1 MSYTQVFGGE
11 LLTPADVSYRSIVT
25 SSNVTL
31 VWPTEGQTGSNYT
44 ASFIDVTATLGGV
57 EITLPDATLVGV
69 GKQLI
74 FNNVGVNNFAVKDGA
89 GNVLLSPAVSTCWV
103 IVLRDNTTA
112 AGLWR
117 SFQFGAGTS
126 AATAAALAGSGLKAI
141 SSTLNQ
147 QMSVFSFSTTY
158 NASTSDRA
166 NVLMWTAGG
175 TGTLTLDAPG
185 TVGSDW
191 FVHVRNSG
199 GGALT
204 IDPAGAVTIDGAA
217 TLSLNP
223 GNSCIIFCDGS
234 AYYTI
239 GLGIAATTSNTFQTV
254 AVGGTG
260 DYTLLA
266 AEQNKVLYRFT
277 GVLTGN
283 RNVIVPATIQQYW
296 IDNSTTGAF
305 TFTVKTAAGG
315 GVVVAT
321 GVRAILYCNGTDVI
335 DGDTG
340 GLATPVAIAD
350 GGTSSTTASGARTA
364 LGATSVGNS
373 LFTAADAAAARTAI
387 SAVAT
392 GSTIT
397 TSGLFSMATARML
410 GRSTAGT
417 GDVEAITVGSG
428 LLLSGGVLSSTAGGG
443 SVTSVAMSVPAFL
456 SVSGTPITGAGT
468 LAVTLS
474 GTALPV
480 ANGGTGA
487 TASTGSGN
495 VVLATGPTL
504 TNATLAGSTTITVS
518 DVNFTIQDNGD
529 PTKQAKFEA
538 SGITAGTTRTY
549 TLPNASGQLVIGGTT
564 ITGSG
569 GLTGG
574 GDISTNQV
582 ISVATNGITNAML
595 AQVATATFKGR
606 TTAAT
611 GNVEDLT
618 ATQATALLNTFTTSL
633 KGLAPASGGGTS
645 NFLRA
650 DGTWTA
656 PPGTTNQ
663 TITLSGDVSGSGTTG
678 ITATIGN
685 NAVTYAKMQD
695 ISTTQRILGRNSGG
709 SGDTEEVTS
718 SQIHDWIT
726 STRGAMIFRGASSW
740 SGLSPNTVGF
750 VLRDGGSGADPTW
763 VGGMTLLNSGTA
775 SAAATLD
782 ITLPTGY
789 RRFVLQLG
797 PTFRPDTDATA
808 IAMRFSYDGGSTFQ
822 VTSYSWTQVYTN
834 TQAAPGVGAFTVND
848 AGTWQATGLLLTAYA
863 ADNAS
868 TGTGTYLI
876 DIFQGSG
883 TLNANIRCSTYHLHS
898 SGGYNTFTQMAGNHA
913 TLDVIDA
920 VRLLS
925 NSGNISGAWALYG
938 VS

>member
-11 LLTPADVSYRSIVT
+11 LLTPADVSYRSITT

-103 IVLRDNTTA
+103 VVLRDNTTA

-117 SFQFGAGTS
+117 TFQFGAGTS

-204 IDPAGAVTIDGAA
+204 IDPAGAVTIDGSA
-217 TLSLNP
+217 TLTLNP

-234 AYYTI
+234 NYYTI

-283 RNVIVPATIQQYW
+283 RNIIVPATIQQYW
-296 IDNSTTGAF
+296 VDNATTGAF

-350 GGTSSTTASGARTA
+350 GGTSATTASGARTA
-364 LGATSVGNS
+364 LGATSIGNS

-387 SAVAT
+387 SALVQGATAT
-392 GSTIT
+392 GAGI
-397 TSGLFSMATARML
+397 LSMATARML

-428 LLLSGGVLSSTAGGG
+428 LLLSGGILSSTAGGG

-518 DVNFTIQDNGD
+518 DVNFTIQDNAD
-529 PTKQAKFEA
+529 ATKQAKFEA

-549 TLPNASGQLVIGGTT
+549 TLPNASGQLVIGGTS

-633 KGLAPASGGGTS
+633 KGLAPASGGGTT

-650 DGTWTA
+650 DGTWAAT
-656 PPGTTNQ
+656 PDQ
-663 TITLSGDVSGSGTTG
+663 TITLTGNVTGSGTG
-678 ITATIGN
+678 SFAATIAN
-685 NAVTYAKMQD
+685 DAVTYAKMQNVA
-695 ISTTQRILGRNSGG
+695 TNQRVLGRTSGAA
-709 SGDTEEVTS
+709 GDVEELAASTVL
-718 SQIHDWIT
+718 DWLD
-726 STRGAMIFRGASSW
+726 STRGTILFRGASNW
-740 SGLSPNTVGF
+740 EGLDPGTAGRF
-750 VLRDGGSGADPTW
+750 LRDPGTGANPTYQSIGRDLIASGVATSVATVDLSLGSTYKVFDLEIDGYYPA
-763 VGGMTLLNSGTA
+763 NSGVGMYLRLSDDNGVTYENTGYAFTYIFNTSA
-775 SAAATLD
+775 SATV
-782 ITLPTGY
+782 TG
-789 RRFVLQLG
+789 
-797 PTFRPDTDATA
+797 AN
-808 IAMRFSYDGGSTFQ
+808 ST
-822 VTSYSWTQVYTN
+822 
-834 TQAAPGVGAFTVND
+834 GVGDTTGFYITGAQSNSTTLYNATVKIRITIPQASLTFTSI
-848 AGTWQATGLLLTAYA
+848 AGNGVYVSSTPDLVHWFFVGHAPYNAT
-863 ADNAS
+863 
-868 TGTGTYLI
+868 
-876 DIFQGSG
+876 
-883 TLNANIRCSTYHLHS
+883 NIRMLH
-898 SGGYNTFTQMAGNHA
+898 TAGNIA
-913 TLDVIDA
+913 
-920 VRLLS
+920 RL
-925 NSGNISGAWALYG
+925 NYRLYG
-938 VS
+938 VST